1 MQKHI
6 CKNIET
12 MVIYLSD
19 ISIEDVKAFIMGKE
33 STPILHVRD
42 TDDPD
47 FKSMYRLAKRIWPE
61 TQANVWEVSQ
71 RMNTLMS
78 SLRHMENKDYE
89 KIADTFKKY
98 ETGGEGASI
107 KGRRTYG
114 YDRSRIDGKLIRRRR
129 AN

>member
-1 MQKHI
+1 M
-6 CKNIET
+6 
-12 MVIYLSD
+12 SD
-19 ISIEDVKAFIMGKE
+19 VSIEDVKAFITGKQ

-47 FKSMYRLAKRIWPE
+47 FKSMHRLVRRIWPE
-61 TQANVWEVSQ
+61 TQANIWEVSQ

-78 SLRHMENKDYE
+78 SLRHMESKDYE
-89 KIADTFKKY
+89 KIATTFKKY
-98 ETGGEGASI
+98 ETSGEAASI
-107 KGRRTYG
+107 RGKRTYG

>member
-1 MQKHI
+1 M
-6 CKNIET
+6 
-12 MVIYLSD
+12 SD
-19 ISIEDVKAFIMGKE
+19 VSIEDVKAFITGKQ

-47 FKSMYRLAKRIWPE
+47 FKSMHRLVRRIWPE
-61 TQANVWEVSQ
+61 TQANIWEVSQ

-78 SLRHMENKDYE
+78 SLRNMEDKDYE
-89 KIADTFKKY
+89 KIATTFKKY
-98 ETGGEGASI
+98 ETSGEAASI
-107 KGRRTYG
+107 RGKRTYG